1 MSTTQAGDIPQH
13 IAFIMDGNRRWAN
26 QYGLPVAL
34 GHVNGARK
42 VRTIVEACAKRGVKF
57 VTLFAF
63 STENW
68 RRPTNEVS
76 RLLGLF
82 SIYLQKEIEN
92 LNQNGVRLIVI
103 GDTSPFDDK
112 LRLLIKNAQEKTA
125 TNNAIT
131 LIVAVNYGG
140 RWDVVQAVKNWGSS
154 NPSKSIHELT
164 EEDISQHLSTSI
176 APDPDLLIRTG
187 GESRIS
193 NFLIWQL
200 RYTEMF
206 FTDLLWPSFTAKDL
220 DKAIEWYTKIDRRFG
235 SSSTL

>member
-92 LNQNGVRLIVI
+92 LNQNGVRFIII

-112 LRLLIKNAQEKTA
+112 LR
-125 TNNAIT
+125 
-131 LIVAVNYGG
+131 
-140 RWDVVQAVKNWGSS
+140 
-154 NPSKSIHELT
+154 
-164 EEDISQHLSTSI
+164 
-176 APDPDLLIRTG
+176 
-187 GESRIS
+187 
-193 NFLIWQL
+193 
-200 RYTEMF
+200 
-206 FTDLLWPSFTAKDL
+206 
-220 DKAIEWYTKIDRRFG
+220 
-235 SSSTL
+235 